1 MPARTYDPF
10 EGLLPSEAWD
20 LKKKKT
26 ALGEEY
32 RQADEER
39 GLKAYS
45 RRSVLGQEEGP
56 APTGMESMEEYLRQF
71 LTPESRAERRAIG
84 EAGIDV
90 QAGDALRQL
99 STSQASRGVA
109 GRGAGAAQAQ
119 IMSGAIQAKAQLE
132 AQGLQEASQVF
143 GMVMQVED
151 FKLRE
156 LGVDLETRAYML
168 NATNEALAKVMEAG
182 KDSKAFY
189 QNYSAIMDKYNAEY
203 AAAAREGDFARMA
216 QIVQEASN
224 AIIGT
229 MGEGGGGG
237 ESPLEGWAEDAEG
250 AVGKVAGAVS
260 GFVEGAAEKGKG
272 VGETVLGLFSL

>member
-10 EGLLPSEAWD
+10 EGMVDVGVVDELNRRKE
-20 LKKKKT
+20 
-26 ALGEEY
+26 LGEKY
-32 RQADEER
+32 RQVSSPLASPEADLPT
-39 GLKAYS
+39 G
-45 RRSVLGQEEGP
+45 VEGP

-156 LGVDLETRAYML
+156 LGVDLETRAYLL

-189 QNYSAIMDKYNAEY
+189 QEYSALMDQYNAEY

-224 AIIGT
+224 AILST
-229 MGEGGGGG
+229 MGG
-237 ESPLEGWAEDAEG
+237 EKPLTGTGTEPTVDEYNARPLYWLQRGWAIMDYG
-250 AVGKVAGAVS
+250 DGPIVVKTG
-260 GFVEGAAEKGKG
+260 
-272 VGETVLGLFSL
+272 